1 MTLSFIDGNCEF
13 FSPCFA
19 NLILFDFFWWN
30 SHVPSS
36 QSSFHTE
43 MVAEK
48 CWKRKF
54 IASNVAKFSSPCT
67 MVGVLIRKEVS
78 ESYLHIPFF
87 LHVPYSPPLWK
98 LVRRFWCKKPH
109 SKHLFT
115 LYSFFFLFLS
125 LFVRTLFTILNQ
137 RWTKLLF
144 CVKANYANSP

>member
-54 IASNVAKFSSPCT
+54 IASNVAKFSSPRT
-67 MVGVLIRKEVS
+67 MVGVLIRKLVNLI
-78 ESYLHIPFF
+78 YIFPFF
-87 LHVPYSPPLWK
+87 FTFHTPPHFGSWFAGSDVKNHTANTCLHYI
-98 LVRRFWCKKPH
+98 H
-109 SKHLFT
+109 
-115 LYSFFFLFLS
+115 FFFLFLS
-125 LFVRTLFTILNQ
+125 PFVRTLFTILNQ